1 MCCRV
6 LKDGQ
11 QHSQPESL
19 SKRLEIVSS
28 LMKVC
33 ISCLRLVSY
42 LREICEP
49 LFKPGDATV
58 ELLKAQAFEVPE
70 ALQSQ

>member
-1 MCCRV
+1 M
-6 LKDGQ
+6 
-11 QHSQPESL
+11 EA
-19 SKRLEIVSS
+19 
-28 LMKVC
+28 C

-58 ELLKAQAFEVPE
+58 ELLKAQAFVSPE
-70 ALQSQ
+70 GE